1 MVILDSFLFRD
12 TLYFITRGFT
22 LLNEHSYA
30 RFFAD
35 RHLFGGSVQLIDV
48 PGSIFLIS
56 STVTLSIFICF
67 VVPPPVNSP
76 GRKRLALRD
85 FHYLC
90 IT

>member
-67 VVPPPVNSP
+67 VVPPS
-76 GRKRLALRD
+76 GKLTR
-85 FHYLC
+85 
-90 IT
+90 T